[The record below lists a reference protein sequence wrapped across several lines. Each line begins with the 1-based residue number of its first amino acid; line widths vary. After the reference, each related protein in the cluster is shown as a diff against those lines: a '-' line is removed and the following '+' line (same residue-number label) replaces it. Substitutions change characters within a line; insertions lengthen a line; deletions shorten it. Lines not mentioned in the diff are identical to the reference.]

1 MYKIPSMDPIAFS
14 PSCQKVD
21 FFNFYESLK
30 IVYRVTELFDDIFE
44 DLETDFNQ
52 ISMQNVLALKVALL
66 DSITESFDNQKR
78 YKIRDIEDTVIF
90 DDENLLLM
98 VLLESVK
105 LNSQNLIFYDSKL
118 LKTP

>member
-44 DLETDFNQ
+44 DLETDFN
-52 ISMQNVLALKVALL
+52 
-66 DSITESFDNQKR
+66 
-78 YKIRDIEDTVIF
+78 
-90 DDENLLLM
+90 
-98 VLLESVK
+98 
-105 LNSQNLIFYDSKL
+105 
-118 LKTP
+118 